1 MIKILKWIGIIM
13 FLIISKTSY
22 AYEHAPLPILK
33 IKVGIDPK
41 CLDCL
46 NKLLNSYEG
55 EYDTGTEEV
64 VSYRMFAIKY
74 RKEWF
79 MLAIDNINNL
89 SSYRAI
95 PNADSVQILSEDLTA
110 DLCKL
115 LEKQFYVKAERKYNE
130 CLAVGDIPIKRYY
143 ALNGDGKSAFK
154 SIYTLEF
161 GKQPS
166 PVLKAIVAPFKA
178 IFKMIKKPKV
188 PDPNKAIKE
197 IPVTTSK

>member
-1 MIKILKWIGIIM
+1 MIKVLKLIGIMM
-13 FLIISKTSY
+13 FLIISKTTY
-22 AYEHAPLPILK
+22 AYELAPLPISK
-33 IKVGIDPK
+33 TKTPIDPK
-41 CLDCL
+41 CLECL

-55 EYDTGTEEV
+55 EYDVGTSEV
-64 VSYRMFAIKY
+64 ISYRMFAIKY
-74 RKEWF
+74 KKEWF
-79 MLAIDNINNL
+79 MLAIDNVNNL

-110 DLCKL
+110 DLCKF
-115 LEKQFYVKAERKYNE
+115 LEKQFYVKTERKYNE

-143 ALNGDGKSAFK
+143 ALNKEGKKAFK
-154 SIYTLEF
+154 GIYTLEF

-178 IFKMIKKPKV
+178 IMKVIKKPKV

-197 IPVTTSK
+197 IPVTISK